1 MRRLQV
7 DTSATSRL
15 PQIKMLFYRIQ
26 NCDKYQAKPSMGL
39 IDLDNGIRRLS
50 IMGLDSVY
58 SDSSVIS
65 VIYLS
70 SYFVEEF
77 LNQSLFVLSRS
88 ARNFPKKR
96 IN

>member
-1 MRRLQV
+1 MRRPQV

-39 IDLDNGIRRLS
+39 IDLDNGLRRLS
-50 IMGLDSVY
+50 IMGWIRFILTPF
-58 SDSSVIS
+58 IS